1 MDINILD
8 ATTQLIDIFSITRV
22 FGLEVNS
29 LLTIILGSL
38 IVGYTCLTFKYKIY
52 DNNQRWTN
60 LDHFE
65 KAMVSMVIGFLSI
78 LASLYIVTIYQFT
91 LINSKDLEQFF
102 LQLKYVSPFL
112 YFISFSIITA
122 KSNYEELDF
131 IKKYIWVS
139 FSLIFSLNFLLVL
152 IILYVVRSWS
162 GIFWIIILILIILA
176 PFIWREWLKYSSQ
189 RNDKN
194 KTQN

>member
-8 ATTQLIDIFSITRV
+8 ATTQLIDIFGITRI

-38 IVGYTCLTFKYKIY
+38 IVGYTCLTFQYKIY

-65 KAMVSMVIGFLSI
+65 KVMVSMVIGFLSI
-78 LASLYIVTIYQFT
+78 LASLYIVTIYQITF
-91 LINSKDLEQFF
+91 INSKDLEQFF

-112 YFISFSIITA
+112 
-122 KSNYEELDF
+122 
-131 IKKYIWVS
+131 
-139 FSLIFSLNFLLVL
+139 
-152 IILYVVRSWS
+152 
-162 GIFWIIILILIILA
+162 
-176 PFIWREWLKYSSQ
+176 
-189 RNDKN
+189 
-194 KTQN
+194 